1 MKVEDDELEMLL
13 YVDDDSI
20 RGASGF
26 RPVLER
32 LHRSFLP
39 RPNELA
45 VPEKPARAING
56 YLDEAVLKAL
66 DRKKH
71 SVELINESDKV
82 TVRLVQAPD
91 RSYLGIQIP
100 APFAMKVPADEIRT
114 LFVDVSAILK
124 RPTYGVCRLGAHAR
138 ALHQAAYAQARRTF
152 YTSGLYWLNFFG
164 PDEIERQGGPNLA
177 NNPVAKVEQL
187 PQGILIQVGDDPFQA
202 ATPEG
207 EEKLKAATAAMPSLQ
222 KEEEE
227 EEPAPVNLITVAGVR
242 GFLDDDQN
250 FWIAKHLDANAEL
263 DAKTIAQ
270 FKGLV
275 GKGKPPIKRPVVL
288 FSRKETAEK
297 NRAKLA
303 QAGIGVYFV
312 DPETGQS
319 REA

>member
-13 YVDDDSI
+13 YVDDDSV

-32 LHRSFLP
+32 LHDSFLP
-39 RPNELA
+39 RPDELA
-45 VPEKPARAING
+45 VPEKPAGAINS
-56 YLDEAVLKAL
+56 YVNEAVLKAL

-71 SVELINESDKV
+71 SVELINALEKL
-82 TVRLVQAPD
+82 TVSLVQAPT

-100 APFAMKVPADEIRT
+100 ATLAMKVPADEIRT
-114 LFVDVSAILK
+114 LFVDLIQILK

-164 PDEIERQGGPNLA
+164 PDEIERQGGPALA
-177 NNPVAKVEQL
+177 NNPIAKVEHL
-187 PQGILIQVGDDPFQA
+187 PQGLLIQVGDDPFYA

-207 EEKLKAATAAMPSLQ
+207 ENKLKQATAAMPSLR
-222 KEEEE
+222 KEEPPS
-227 EEPAPVNLITVAGVR
+227 EPTLITVNGVR
-242 GFLDDDQN
+242 GHLDDDQN
-250 FWIAKHLDANAEL
+250 FWVAKHLAADAEL
-263 DAKTIAQ
+263 DVKTIS
-270 FKGLV
+270 KLKRLV
-275 GKGKPPIKRPVVL
+275 GKGSPPVKRVSVL

-297 NRAKLA
+297 NRATLA
-303 QAGIGVYFV
+303 QEGIGVSYV

-319 REA
+319 REAQ

>member
-26 RPVLER
+26 QPVLER
-32 LHRSFLP
+32 LHDSFLP
-39 RPNELA
+39 RPNELV
-45 VPEKPARAING
+45 VPDKPAGAINS
-56 YLDEAVLKAL
+56 YLDGAVLKAL

-71 SVELINESDKV
+71 SVELINDLEKL

-100 APFAMKVPADEIRT
+100 ATLAMKVSADEIRT
-114 LFVDVSAILK
+114 LFVDLIQILK
-124 RPTYGVCRLGAHAR
+124 RPTYGVCRFGARAR

-164 PDEIERQGGPNLA
+164 PDEIERQGGPDLA

-207 EEKLKAATAAMPSLQ
+207 EEKLKQATAAMPSLQ
-222 KEEEE
+222 KEEE
-227 EEPAPVNLITVAGVR
+227 PAPVNLITVGGVK

-263 DAKTIAQ
+263 DAKTIAK

-288 FSRKETAEK
+288 FSRKETADK
-297 NRAKLA
+297 NRAKLT
-303 QAGIGVYFV
+303 QAGIGVYFI

>member
-32 LHRSFLP
+32 LQNSFLP
-39 RPNELA
+39 QPIELVA
-45 VPEKPARAING
+45 TDKPGITIKG
-56 YLDEAVLKAL
+56 YLDEAALKAL

-71 SVELINESDKV
+71 FVEFINNTEKLNV
-82 TVRLVQAPD
+82 TVAQPPN
-91 RSYLGIQIP
+91 RSWIGIHIP
-100 APFAMKVPADEIRT
+100 ATLAVKVPADEIRK
-114 LFVDVSAILK
+114 LFVDLIQLLRS
-124 RPTYGVCRLGAHAR
+124 PSYGVCHLAAHGR

-164 PDEIERQGGPNLA
+164 PDEIERQGGPALA

-187 PQGILIQVGDDPFQA
+187 PQGIVIQVGDDPIYAASPDGENRLKQA
-202 ATPEG
+202 TE
-207 EEKLKAATAAMPSLQ
+207 AMPSLA
-222 KEEEE
+222 KVEK
-227 EEPAPVNLITVAGVR
+227 PSPVNLITVGGVK
-242 GFLDDDQN
+242 GFLDDDQH
-250 FWIAKHLDANAEL
+250 FWIAQHLDADAEL
-263 DAKTIAQ
+263 DAKTIAK

-275 GKGKPPIKRPVVL
+275 RKGKPPIKHVNVL

-297 NRAKLA
+297 NRARLE
-303 QAGIGVYFV
+303 GEIGVYYV

-319 REA
+319 RKA